1 MHNKRYSHEYFT
13 NIEVVVDCS
22 IFGRFICIQFENYD
36 NIVICCKHLSL
47 LKIFKV
53 MPPLQNTA
61 WQNIICGSKNNIL
74 YMQCML
80 LTTILPS
87 YGLMVF
93 LIYVFNWVHGC
104 CCMDIVLPIQKWI
117 IIKDFRNNNL
127 HLFGMSR
134 KFLKRLTVIHS
145 VNS

>member
-1 MHNKRYSHEYFT
+1 MCIIN
-13 NIEVVVDCS
+13 NILINILQISTYVVVDYI
-22 IFGRFICIQFENYD
+22 IFGQFICIQFENYD
-36 NIVICCKHLSL
+36 NILIFYKHLSL

-53 MPPLQNTA
+53 MPLLQNTA
-61 WQNIICGSKNNIL
+61 WQNIICGSKNNTL

-104 CCMDIVLPIQKWI
+104 CCMDIVLPIQKWM
-117 IIKDFRNNNL
+117 IIKDISKQQFVFIWNV
-127 HLFGMSR
+127 S
-134 KFLKRLTVIHS
+134 
-145 VNS
+145 